1 MDQTT
6 ADCVDWE
13 SASVPT
19 SAQQVRALG
28 SSDTALLVRYTPIV
42 RRALS
47 RALRTDQDVPDLVH
61 DVMLL
66 ALTRVDRMRNRGA
79 LKSWLY
85 TTARLVALTRI
96 RQLQRGRQIAELA
109 RVSYDGKAGPGDFDA
124 REALRSAQ
132 EILLQIRA
140 PDRVVFELR
149 YFQGRSLREIS
160 EDCQV
165 SMGTVKRRLQR
176 AQRAFLE
183 RAEREP
189 TLRRR
194 AQSSLQR

>member
-1 MDQTT
+1 MHQTT
-6 ADCVDWE
+6 ADCVACD
-13 SASVPT
+13 SASAPT
-19 SAQQVRALG
+19 SAHQVRATG
-28 SSDTALLVRYTPIV
+28 GPDAALLIRYTPII

-66 ALTRVDRMRNRGA
+66 ALTRADRMRNRGA

-109 RVSYDGKAGPGDFDA
+109 RVSSDSKSGPGDFDA
-124 REALRSAQ
+124 REALLRAS
-132 EILLQIRA
+132 EIVAQIRA
-140 PDRVVFELR
+140 PDRAVFELR
-149 YFQGRSLREIS
+149 YFRGRSLREIS

-165 SMGTVKRRLQR
+165 SLGTVKRRLQR

-183 RAEREP
+183 RAELDP

-194 AQSSLQR
+194 AQCSLQR